1 MLRKKDFHLRR
12 GAKRELAETIGIQSA
27 GKGRKRTDISIILQ
41 QVIPLSVIFRL
52 TPDETLLPATSVMK
66 HLRVRTP
73 PQAALRRICECQWR
87 KAACCVSHIEAY
99 LRHTLCTLNQRQA
112 TAPRASRRSLYTPH
126 LSAARGCGVL
136 PCRRCDRRRWV
147 RLSPVPQH

>member
-1 MLRKKDFHLRR
+1 MFHKKDFRLRR
-12 GAKRELAETIGIQSA
+12 GAKRELAKTIGSQSA
-27 GKGRKRTDISIILQ
+27 SNGWKTTDISTILQ
-41 QVIPLSVIFRL
+41 RVIPLSVISRL

-66 HLRVRTP
+66 HPRVRTP
-73 PQAALRRICECQWR
+73 PQAALRRICEWQWR
-87 KAACCVSHIEAY
+87 KAACCVSRIEAY

>member
-1 MLRKKDFHLRR
+1 MLHKKDFRLRR
-12 GAKRELAETIGIQSA
+12 GAKRELAKTIGSQSA
-27 GKGRKRTDISIILQ
+27 SNGWKTTDISTILQ
-41 QVIPLSVIFRL
+41 RVIPLSVISRL

-66 HLRVRTP
+66 HPRVRTP
-73 PQAALRRICECQWR
+73 PQAALRRICEWQWR
-87 KAACCVSHIEAY
+87 KAACCVSRIEAY

-126 LSAARGCGVL
+126 LSAAKGCGVL
-136 PCRRCDRRRWV
+136 PCRRCGCRRWV